1 MSPRVLVFDV
11 NETLIDIDA
20 LEPHFERIFGD
31 SSVLREWF
39 GQLVMY
45 SMTVT
50 LAGRYADFFAL
61 GQGVVH
67 MLAEIHQVDVND
79 GDLHALAEGMRT
91 MPAHRDAAEGLSLLR
106 DNGYRLVT
114 LTNSPHSDGPTPLDH
129 AGLTEF
135 FERQFTVDDSRVFKP
150 STSLYTGVAHSL
162 GVAPGDCMMVAAH
175 AWDTIGAQSAGFSG
189 ALITRPGNAALR
201 VPGIPEPTV
210 IASNLLQLNEVLV
223 L

>member
-20 LEPHFERIFGD
+20 LQPHFERIFGD

-67 MLAEIHQVDVND
+67 MLAEIHRVDVND

-150 STSLYTGVAHSL
+150 STSLYTGVARSL

>member
-20 LEPHFERIFGD
+20 LQPHFERIFGD